1 MAAEQVA
8 ATVVQGV
15 GGHSQGVLGFMC
27 CVCWVGGSKM
37 YTQSSRYLCSPS
49 LKKKALTGVQSV
61 QKRRTPTPSA
71 PHEFAD
77 SAPGRGRGKGRSS
90 GSGRGSGRQDRT
102 GQDRTGQAKEAW
114 SLALRACCV
123 LRAGGGVA
131 RWSEFSPTI
140 KPKPKPKP

>member
-77 SAPGRGRGKGRSS
+77 SAPGREGEVEAKAEAVAVAVAVG
-90 GSGRGSGRQDRT
+90 DRT
-102 GQDRTGQAKEAW
+102 GQDRRRKRGPLPCV
-114 SLALRACCV
+114 LAACCV
-123 LRAGGGVA
+123 LVVGWLGGLSF
-131 RWSEFSPTI
+131 RP
-140 KPKPKPKP
+140 P